1 MNKTTRVVCLCILG
15 AVGALCGISTI
26 STIENQTSKII
37 SNPLGK
43 AYIVA
48 NVMMDDPIAIAVQ
61 DQYYVLEREELAE
74 YNGEVAQFLNRADIL
89 TLNITEQP
97 IPFELIDTRINASFK
112 HDKEPQTS
120 YLTEAKPF
128 GELSLI
134 EFTQKPISF
143 HLILQPAQLEA
154 ANDLGIKIA
163 SKEFIATLSPN
174 FTESNDASTVQI
186 SHELFSQIGQLIMSM
201 TAQTDSSRQ

>member
-1 MNKTTRVVCLCILG
+1 MNKTIRIVCICILG

-37 SNPLGK
+37 SNPLNK

-48 NVMMDDPIAIAVQ
+48 NVMMADPIAIAVQ
-61 DQYYVLEREELAE
+61 DQYYVLERENLAE
-74 YNGEVAQFLNRADIL
+74 YNGEIAQFLKRADIL
-89 TLNITEQP
+89 PLNIAEQP
-97 IPFELIDTRINASFK
+97 IPFELIDTRVNVSFK
-112 HDKEPQTS
+112 PDKGPQAS

-128 GELSLI
+128 GKLFFI

-154 ANDLGIKIA
+154 ANDLGIKVA

-174 FTESNDASTVQI
+174 FTESNDTSTVQI

-201 TAQTDSSRQ
+201 TTQADSLRH